1 MKAVIIIPTYNEKGN
16 ISRLIVQ
23 LEKDVFPAIKN
34 WEMHVLV
41 VDDSSPDGTAAE
53 VEELLK
59 RYKNVYLLRN
69 GEKAGLG
76 AAYVRGMSHAVDTL
90 SADILLELDADGQH
104 DATKIPDFLKKIDE
118 GYDLV
123 VGTRYSQGGSI
134 PENWPLLR
142 KVYSI
147 FGNILVR
154 TILGRFKIHDWTGG
168 YRALKKEV
176 FLKEKEELTEF
187 RGYTFQV
194 SFLHKAAR
202 DGFKIAEV
210 PFHFSDRTLGDSKIA
225 PREYI
230 ISLLRYVIVARI
242 SELVHGSFGKFLVV
256 GGFGFLINATLYE
269 VLVRSTHL
277 PLSLANIFAA
287 QFAIFSNY
295 NLNNLWTFRAR
306 RSTDSGS
313 YFVKL
318 LQFFATSNIGVI
330 FIQSGVIQLGDWLYG
345 EQYYRIYFI
354 VGTAFLL
361 VWNFTFYSKVIWRKK
376 AV

>member
-1 MKAVIIIPTYNEKGN
+1 
-16 ISRLIVQ
+16 
-23 LEKDVFPAIKN
+23 
-34 WEMHVLV
+34 
-41 VDDSSPDGTAAE
+41 
-53 VEELLK
+53 
-59 RYKNVYLLRN
+59 
-69 GEKAGLG
+69 
-76 AAYVRGMSHAVDTL
+76 
-90 SADILLELDADGQH
+90 
-104 DATKIPDFLKKIDE
+104 
-118 GYDLV
+118 
-123 VGTRYSQGGSI
+123 
-134 PENWPLLR
+134 
-142 KVYSI
+142 
-147 FGNILVR
+147 
-154 TILGRFKIHDWTGG
+154 
-168 YRALKKEV
+168 
-176 FLKEKEELTEF
+176 LKEKEELTEF

-230 ISLLRYVIVARI
+230 ISLLRYVITARI

-354 VGTAFLL
+354 IGTAFLL